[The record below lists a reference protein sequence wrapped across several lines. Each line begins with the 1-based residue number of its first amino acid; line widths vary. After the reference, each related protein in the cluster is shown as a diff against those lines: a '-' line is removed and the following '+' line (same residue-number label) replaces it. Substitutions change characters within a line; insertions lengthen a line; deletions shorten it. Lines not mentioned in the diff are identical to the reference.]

1 MQVMEKFVDIVQF
14 LILEIGNA
22 YGSFGMCLAMV
33 LSTSYLCSPSAC
45 FTFIFFKICNFH
57 VRKLL
62 VLVLSHFGF
71 SFNSKLQ
78 GKLLTQNIKSQ
89 RNYLKCMLL
98 QFSLSM
104 FPCDFITEVNLI
116 FLVISVLNMND
127 QFIFFSIKINLLS
140 LKNFLWMHVY
150 IQCNKFSPLTNE
162 HVLPFGIIFFSFLF
176 FNTWNHSE

>member
-1 MQVMEKFVDIVQF
+1 MQVMEKFVDIVHF

-33 LSTSYLCSPSAC
+33 LSMSYLCSPSAC

-98 QFSLSM
+98 QYSLSM
-104 FPCDFITEVNLI
+104 STFP
-116 FLVISVLNMND
+116 VISS
-127 QFIFFSIKINLLS
+127 QKSI
-140 LKNFLWMHVY
+140 
-150 IQCNKFSPLTNE
+150 
-162 HVLPFGIIFFSFLF
+162 
-176 FNTWNHSE
+176 